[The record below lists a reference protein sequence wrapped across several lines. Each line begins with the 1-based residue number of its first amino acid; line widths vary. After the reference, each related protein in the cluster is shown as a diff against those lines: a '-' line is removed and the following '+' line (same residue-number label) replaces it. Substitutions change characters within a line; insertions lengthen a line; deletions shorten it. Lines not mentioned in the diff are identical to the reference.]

1 MSKVEVKPF
10 KVKLFDAKKSI
21 APISKEITNT
31 FFKSKYF
38 DINKLIEHIENALID
53 NRILLTQPIIDNRVY
68 TILED
73 LDSDEKRESWL
84 ELKQDTKPQ
93 DKGSEITYYR
103 RYTLQS
109 LLGIASGDDDDANK
123 SNQAKSQT
131 NDLKWLN
138 VLDANKKPTQD
149 YKIVCG
155 KIQALQYKSLDDIR
169 KDYKV
174 SKETETSLLKAFEQY
189 QSI

>member
-1 MSKVEVKPF
+1 MNKVEIKPF
-10 KVKLFDAKKSI
+10 KEKLFDAKSSI

-38 DINKLIEHIENALID
+38 DINKLIEHIENALIE

-109 LLGIASGDDDDANK
+109 LLGIASGCDDDANK
-123 SNQAKSQT
+123 TNQTKSQT

-169 KDYKV
+169 KDYKI
-174 SKETETSLLKAFEQY
+174 SKETEASLLKALEKY

>member
-1 MSKVEVKPF
+1 MSKVEIKPF

-21 APISKEITNT
+21 APISKDITNT

-38 DINKLIEHIENALID
+38 DINKLIEHIENALIE

-123 SNQAKSQT
+123 INQQKP

-169 KDYKV
+169 KDYKI
-174 SKETETSLLKAFEQY
+174 SKETEASLLKALEKY

>member
-1 MSKVEVKPF
+1 MNKVEIKPF
-10 KVKLFDAKKSI
+10 KEKLFDAKSSI
-21 APISKEITNT
+21 APISKEITNS

-38 DINKLIEHIENALID
+38 DINKLIEHIENALIE

-123 SNQAKSQT
+123 TNQTKSQT

-169 KDYKV
+169 KDYKI
-174 SKETETSLLKAFEQY
+174 SKETEASLLKALEKY

>member
-1 MSKVEVKPF
+1 MNKVEIKPF
-10 KVKLFDAKKSI
+10 KEKLFDAKSSI

-38 DINKLIEHIENALID
+38 DINKLIEHIENALIE

-123 SNQAKSQT
+123 TNQTKSQT

-169 KDYKV
+169 KDYKI
-174 SKETETSLLKAFEQY
+174 SKETEASLLKALEKY

>member
-1 MSKVEVKPF
+1 MNKVEIKPF
-10 KVKLFDAKKSI
+10 KEKLFDAKSSI

-38 DINKLIEHIENALID
+38 DINKLIEHIEDALIE
-53 NRILLTQPIIDNRVY
+53 NRILLTQPIIDNKVY

-73 LDSDEKRESWL
+73 LDSEEKRESWL
-84 ELKQDTKPQ
+84 ELKSDTKPQ

-123 SNQAKSQT
+123 TNQTKSQT

-169 KDYKV
+169 KDYKI
-174 SKETETSLLKAFEQY
+174 SKETEASLLKALEKY

>member
-1 MSKVEVKPF
+1 MSKVQIKPF
-10 KVKLFDAKKSI
+10 KEKLFDAKSSI

-38 DINKLIEHIENALID
+38 DINKLIEHIEDALIE
-53 NRILLTQPIIDNRVY
+53 NRILLTQPIIDNKVY

-73 LDSDEKRESWL
+73 LDSEEKRESWL
-84 ELKQDTKPQ
+84 ELKSDTKPQ

-123 SNQAKSQT
+123 TNQQKPKELQ
-131 NDLKWLN
+131 WLN
-138 VLDANKKPTQD
+138 VLDTNKKPTQD

-169 KDYKV
+169 KDYKI